1 MVQSLMLQP
10 FLTEAIANSP
20 LRMFHLTNVK
30 ADICQDLREA
40 LERHELADA
49 VQAHYDYRHLQPPE
63 ALALYAFR
71 LVAYGGPFSDDV
83 STVANVADPRKNV
96 PSHLHGRV
104 EGQPLA
110 PLVQNISIPP
120 ASGYWNPEDPFNYSP
135 KSRQSVEPDVAPD
148 HRPGNMLAVASS
160 GNHGMGSTRVNA
172 QHLSDA
178 APEQFYG
185 QAVHSVSASASSEQP
200 SSAQLFA
207 QSGRAFE
214 EPNGGEKGRGRAL
227 SVKRSWQNLVHRP
240 SSSKSSTSRVD
251 KIPPVPG
258 LPDGRALECSRT
270 ATTLETHRES
280 TRVEP
285 MEAVPSSPRQARL
298 SGRMS
303 GIQWDTFVTWHPDEQ
318 HGS

>member
-1 MVQSLMLQP
+1 MVQSLILQP
-10 FLTEAIANSP
+10 FLEEAIASSP
-20 LRMFHLTNVK
+20 LPRFQLTNVK

-40 LERHELADA
+40 LERHELPDA

-71 LVAYGGPFSDDV
+71 LVAYGEPFADDV
-83 STVANVADPRKNV
+83 SIVANVADPRKNV
-96 PSHLHGRV
+96 PSHLHGRL

-110 PLVQNISIPP
+110 PLVQNASIPP
-120 ASGYWNPEDPFNYSP
+120 ASGYWNPEDPFTYSP
-135 KSRQSVEPDVAPD
+135 KSRQSVEPDVASD
-148 HRPGNMLAVASS
+148 HRPGNILAVASS

-172 QHLSDA
+172 EHLSDA

-185 QAVHSVSASASSEQP
+185 PTVHSVSASASGEQP

-207 QSGRAFE
+207 RSGRAFE

-227 SVKRSWQNLVHRP
+227 SVKRSWQNLVHRR

-258 LPDGRALECSRT
+258 RPDGRALECSRT
-270 ATTLETHRES
+270 AATLENHRES
-280 TRVEP
+280 ARVEP

-303 GIQWDTFVTWHPDEQ
+303 GIQWDAFVTWHPDEQ